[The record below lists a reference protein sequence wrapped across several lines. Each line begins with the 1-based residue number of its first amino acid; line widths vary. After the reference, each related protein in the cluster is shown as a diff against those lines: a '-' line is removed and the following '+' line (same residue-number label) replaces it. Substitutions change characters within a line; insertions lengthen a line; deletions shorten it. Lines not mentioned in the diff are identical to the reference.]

1 MTRPRKYEIPPRRYT
16 GQMTF
21 RAFIAA
27 EIDAN
32 GDLRDILTRLR
43 RSGADLKV
51 VRPELLHVTLKF
63 LGDTDEGLVDDI
75 ASRMERAVQDIGP
88 FSVRMLGMGA
98 FPSLSNIRVV
108 WVGMEDHGVMAEIA
122 HRLDSSLD
130 DLGFERDRKGFKAHL
145 TIARARSPAGMGA
158 VQAALKEKAASDF
171 GTYRFESIRLKKST
185 LSPQGP
191 TYQTVREVPFG
202 QRADGPAVSP
212 S

>member
-1 MTRPRKYEIPPRRYT
+1 MK
-16 GQMTF
+16 F

-27 EIDAN
+27 EIDAT
-32 GDLRDILTRLR
+32 GDLRDLLTRLR

-63 LGDTDEGLVDDI
+63 LGDTDEGLVDEI
-75 ASRMERAVQDIGP
+75 ASRMQRAVQDIGP

-108 WVGMEDHGVMAEIA
+108 WVGMEDPGVMAEIA
-122 HRLDSSLD
+122 RRLDSSLD
-130 DLGFERDRKGFKAHL
+130 GLGFERDRKGLKAHL
-145 TIARARSPAGMGA
+145 TIARARSPGGMGA

-171 GTYRFESIRLKKST
+171 GTYRFESIQLKRST
-185 LSPQGP
+185 LGPQGP
-191 TYQTVREVPFG
+191 TYQTVREVSLG